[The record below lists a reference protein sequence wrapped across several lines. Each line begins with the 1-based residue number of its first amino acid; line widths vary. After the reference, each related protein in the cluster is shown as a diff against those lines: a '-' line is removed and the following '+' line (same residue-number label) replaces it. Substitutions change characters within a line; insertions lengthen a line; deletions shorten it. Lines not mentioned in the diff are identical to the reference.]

1 MKIVI
6 TDGNAVNPGDLSWD
20 FLNKY
25 GQVVV
30 YPRTQAEQAVER
42 LQGADIILINKTPIT
57 AELLDACPT
66 IKLICVT
73 YHINQHWL
81 ETGEGEMYDMDS
93 DNTAES
99 LVPELVDILNAN
111 PALLRVVRS
120 AARHMTAQDWE
131 RLNVFIEL
139 CAEDFIAARAS
150 QASEAPENEE
160 K

>member
-1 MKIVI
+1 MTLGRRLTSIRKSLTPKMTQ
-6 TDGNAVNPGDLSWD
+6 TDFAASLSLTRAAYSMYEIDKAVP
-20 FLNKY
+20 
-25 GQVVV
+25 
-30 YPRTQAEQAVER
+30 PPA
-42 LQGADIILINKTPIT
+42 
-57 AELLDACPT
+57 T
-66 IKLICVT
+66 IKLICMT

-150 QASEAPENEE
+150 QASESPENEE